1 MKYHNRSSRDEPQNR
16 LVDYEAFVKMLRQP
30 LTGRRLDI
38 VKEAFTKINS
48 EPGAQAFTVAQA
60 KDAFAYEEFDKWC
73 QAIEVPEVEDEIVT
87 MEQFSDFYADISLA
101 IFEDASYIKLVE
113 DSWRIAEASFK
124 QVSQKD
130 LEALM
135 AQIRSS
141 LLKCGTERHTEEF
154 VLREIFRQFD
164 RDNNGVLSKVE
175 LDALLKKINLNVD
188 EKYLEALIKKLD
200 INDNGVIEFEELVSF
215 VIQER
220 YHKY

>member
-1 MKYHNRSSRDEPQNR
+1 MVEIQALMKYHNRSSRDEPQNR

-124 QVSQKD
+124 QVS
-130 LEALM
+130 
-135 AQIRSS
+135 
-141 LLKCGTERHTEEF
+141 
-154 VLREIFRQFD
+154 
-164 RDNNGVLSKVE
+164 
-175 LDALLKKINLNVD
+175 
-188 EKYLEALIKKLD
+188 
-200 INDNGVIEFEELVSF
+200 
-215 VIQER
+215 
-220 YHKY
+220 